1 MNKNLT
7 NIKYS
12 IFCVVEDRSIIITI
26 QNVDISLINIDKCSS
41 NNVL

>member
-12 IFCVVEDRSIIITI
+12 IFYVVEDRSTIITT
-26 QNVDISLINIDKCSS
+26 QNVDISLINIDKRSS
-41 NNVL
+41 NNVP